1 MATNTNGSANGAAA
15 GALSHLRVVE
25 YGGMPAAYAAAHLGA
40 LGADVVKVEPPGGDH
55 GRQLPP
61 FAGDVEDPERSIPF
75 LNANI
80 NKRGIVLDLNGEQD
94 RAVFTALLE
103 RADVLVDSSAV
114 GYLDSLG
121 LDEQGLLGVN
131 AGLVTVSM
139 TPFGRTGPY
148 SHYAANDAVVS
159 AMSGIMTSQGDDTRA
174 PVVPPCH
181 VSYQLAAVL
190 AAYLA
195 LGGLRHR
202 RRTGKGQLID
212 LSLQEAVTFA
222 GGTAISRYTQRSE
235 IPVRPGASGGSFNI
249 YRCRDGRY
257 INIAVFMPSHW
268 HALTRDWMED
278 AVLSDPAWDSS
289 QYRTDNQ
296 DLIETL
302 LGEFV
307 MRFDADEFVEEAQR
321 RGLAC
326 SPVNDFERF
335 VTSEHMRQRE
345 WFVTVEHPVA
355 GTYEAPGAP
364 FILSKTPWRVRRPAP
379 LLDQHRGE
387 VLAELSSVSPRPNPP
402 AGDAGAAH
410 DDPLLEGVRV
420 ADITRAFAGPIGTM
434 FLGFYGAEVIKVE
447 SSTLEANRETT
458 SPFFPDMNRNK
469 LSCTIDLRSDA
480 GKALFRRLVAESDL
494 VVDNFSATVMDRLG
508 LGYGDLTQ
516 VRPDVIQIGMPGMGR
531 TGPLNRWVTYG
542 NSLQAFT
549 GLTLLWGRPDS
560 PMESHAKG
568 VIPDYSGAAFVAL
581 SAAAAIEHRDQT
593 GEGQA
598 IEIAQVDGQAALL
611 GPAILDYT
619 INGRS
624 WGSVGDDEPL
634 MRAMSVFGVYP
645 CSQPDSWIVIA
656 CETEDQWRGLTAAMG
671 AADLAAAPR
680 FADQTARREHRQSLD
695 AEIEQWTRA
704 FTPGQALRLLQAQG
718 VPAGIGMQGEQL
730 YLDVHLRQRGHIVD
744 VEHDPWGLLAHQ
756 GLPGVPSLS
765 RASAS
770 VRTPWIGDSNDY
782 VFSQVLAMSEDEV
795 RQQREDGAIA

>member
-1 MATNTNGSANGAAA
+1 MANGNGSSNGTV

-25 YGGMPAAYAAAHLGA
+25 YGGMPAAYAAGYLGG
-40 LGADVVKVEPPGGDH
+40 LGADVVKVEPPGGDPAR
-55 GRQLPP
+55 GMPP
-61 FAGDVEDPERSIPF
+61 FAGDVEDRERGIPF
-75 LNANI
+75 LNANL
-80 NKRGIVLDLNGEQD
+80 NKRGIVLDLNED
-94 RAVFTALLE
+94 RGRAAFASLLE
-103 RADVLVDSSAV
+103 RADVLIDSSSV

-121 LDEQGLLGVN
+121 FDETGLLRVN
-131 AGLVTVSM
+131 PGLVTVSM

-159 AMSGIMTSQGDDTRA
+159 AMSGVMMSQGDDTRA
-174 PVVPPCH
+174 PVVPPCQ
-181 VSYQLAAVL
+181 VSYQLAAVM

-195 LGGLRHR
+195 VGGLRHR

-222 GGTAISRYTQRSE
+222 GGTAIARYTQRSE
-235 IPVRPGASGGSFNI
+235 IAMRQGGSGGAFNI

-257 INIAVFMPSHW
+257 INIAIFMPSHW
-268 HALTRDWMED
+268 HVLTREWMED

-302 LGEFV
+302 MGEFI

-335 VTSEHMRQRE
+335 VTSDHMRERG
-345 WFVTVEHPVA
+345 WFVPVEHPVV
-355 GTYEAPGAP
+355 GGYDAPGAP
-364 FILSKTPWRVRRPAP
+364 FILSKTPWRVRRAAP
-379 LLDQHRGE
+379 LLDEHREE
-387 VLAELSSVSPRPNPP
+387 VLAELASVPPRPRPS
-402 AGDAGAAH
+402 AGDAGAA
-410 DDPLLEGVRV
+410 DDDALLEGVRV

-434 FLGFYGAEVIKVE
+434 FLAFYGAEVIKIE

-469 LSCTIDLRSDA
+469 LSCTVDLRSDA
-480 GKALFRRLVAESDL
+480 GKALFRRLVAESDV
-494 VVDNFSATVMDRLG
+494 VVDNFSATVMGRLG
-508 LGYGDLTQ
+508 FGYDDLTQ

-549 GLTLLWGRPDS
+549 GLTLLWGRPES
-560 PMESHAKG
+560 PMEAHAKG
-568 VIPDYSGAAFVAL
+568 VVPDYAGAAFVAL
-581 SAAAAIEHRDQT
+581 STAAAIEYRDQT

-598 IEIAQVDGQAALL
+598 IEIAQVDGQAVLL

-619 INGRS
+619 INERS
-624 WGSVGDDEPL
+624 WGSVGNDEPL
-634 MRAMSVFGVYP
+634 TRAMSVFGVYP
-645 CSQPDSWIVIA
+645 CNQPDSWIVIA
-656 CETEDQWRGLTAAMG
+656 CETEEQWRGLAAAMG
-671 AADLAAAPR
+671 DPGWAADPR
-680 FADQTARREHRQSLD
+680 FVDLPGRREHREALD
-695 AEIEQWTRA
+695 SEIEQWTSA

-730 YLDVHLRQRGHIVD
+730 YLDRHLRERGHIVD
-744 VEHDPWGLLAHQ
+744 VEHEPWGRLSHQ

-770 VRTPWIGDSNDY
+770 VKTPWIGDSNEY
-782 VFSQVLAMSEDEV
+782 VFSEVLKMSAGEV
-795 RQQREDGAIA
+795 RQETESGAIA